1 MSCHTAGGRAD
12 LPEGEQTSQTCVLR
26 PVLIDVTVLFSYYSN
41 RLLELSQ
48 FDGKK
53 VPGGLAELQSPPCL
67 GSSPDPSREEN
78 PFLTPDILHSFFKE
92 DFRTKLP
99 ICNLIVIEI
108 NKQET

>member
-67 GSSPDPSREEN
+67 GSSAH
-78 PFLTPDILHSFFKE
+78 LTLLEKKILS
-92 DFRTKLP
+92 
-99 ICNLIVIEI
+99 
-108 NKQET
+108 

>member
-1 MSCHTAGGRAD
+1 M
-12 LPEGEQTSQTCVLR
+12 
-26 PVLIDVTVLFSYYSN
+26 IDVTVLFSYYSN

-67 GSSPDPSREEN
+67 GSSPDPSGEN
-78 PFLTPDILHSFFKE
+78 PILTPDILHSFFKE

>member
-1 MSCHTAGGRAD
+1 MSCHTAGGWAD

-67 GSSPDPSREEN
+67 GSSPDPSREN
-78 PFLTPDILHSFFKE
+78 PFLTPDILQLFQRGFPDKI
-92 DFRTKLP
+92 T
-99 ICNLIVIEI
+99 NLQSDRDR
-108 NKQET
+108 NQ